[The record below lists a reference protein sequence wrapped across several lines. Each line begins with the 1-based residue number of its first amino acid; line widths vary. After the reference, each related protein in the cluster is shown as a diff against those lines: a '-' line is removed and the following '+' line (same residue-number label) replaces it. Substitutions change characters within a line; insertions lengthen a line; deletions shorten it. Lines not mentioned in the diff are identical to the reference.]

1 MFFEQQEQKNRSINI
16 IPLIDIIFLM
26 LIFFM
31 LATNFYQNKEVD
43 LLVPK
48 DEVVVSETPK
58 KFLKINIKKN
68 LYFFNDKEMTYKEL
82 SKDFFK
88 IWKQNN
94 YKGVIIFNNEQSEV
108 ENLINLLDIL
118 NKNKVSNFFFGE
130 EDVYKR
136 N

>member
-88 IWKQNN
+88 IWKKNK

>member
-58 KFLKINIKKN
+58 KFLEINIKKN
-68 LYFFNDKEMTYKEL
+68 LYNLNDKELTYKEL

-118 NKNKVSNFFFGE
+118 NKNKVTNFFFGE
-130 EDVYKR
+130 KDVYKS